1 MVATRSL
8 IQDHVNSLSIDGPG
22 SGPQRRDWFWV
33 LIFGAISVLELV
45 FDSGPWI
52 LVQGLTAA
60 LLLVLL
66 PWRRQFAL
74 PIVLGISLV
83 FLVADVTAA
92 ASDVD
97 FDLLGATAL
106 PLAMTAYA
114 LFRWLTVKRVL
125 IGVVVAFTS
134 MTAGSLAL
142 GGDLLGTLPAMAFWF
157 GLAALAVAMR
167 YRATLYREREEQV
180 RLTERHDL
188 ARELHD
194 TVAHHVSAIAVQAQ
208 AAQFVAASNPQ
219 AAAESMK
226 NVEEL
231 ASKTIEEM
239 RRMVGILRS
248 DDGDSRSVGTSSLKS
263 LEDLESEPPVVVKTD
278 VDLDSLP
285 SPVASALYR
294 ITQESITNAR
304 RHNRN
309 VTSIEVQVTSRL
321 DHVELQVSNDGTPTT
336 RSSDS
341 GYGLIGMQ
349 ERVTALEGTFESGQ
363 RPGNGWQTLVTI
375 PLRGSA

>member
-1 MVATRSL
+1 
-8 IQDHVNSLSIDGPG
+8 
-22 SGPQRRDWFWV
+22 
-33 LIFGAISVLELV
+33 
-45 FDSGPWI
+45 
-52 LVQGLTAA
+52 
-60 LLLVLL
+60 
-66 PWRRQFAL
+66 
-74 PIVLGISLV
+74 
-83 FLVADVTAA
+83 
-92 ASDVD
+92 
-97 FDLLGATAL
+97 
-106 PLAMTAYA
+106 
-114 LFRWLTVKRVL
+114 
-125 IGVVVAFTS
+125 
-134 MTAGSLAL
+134 
-142 GGDLLGTLPAMAFWF
+142 
-157 GLAALAVAMR
+157 
-167 YRATLYREREEQV
+167 
-180 RLTERHDL
+180 
-188 ARELHD
+188 
-194 TVAHHVSAIAVQAQ
+194 
-208 AAQFVAASNPQ
+208 
-219 AAAESMK
+219 
-226 NVEEL
+226 
-231 ASKTIEEM
+231 
-239 RRMVGILRS
+239 MVGILRS